1 MRNMPNQPNAQLE
14 INFDG
19 LIGPSHNFSGLS
31 PGNHASAENKDKES
45 NPREACLQGLNK
57 AHKLSR
63 LGVPQAMLPIQER
76 PSLEYLHSLGYRGKV
91 EDILREVDASTLSN
105 VYAVSSMWTANAA
118 TVAPSTDTRDGQ
130 MHIVPANLHYQF
142 HRSTEAQ
149 TTMATLE
156 KIFGGM
162 ARVHNPLPGHVRFG
176 DEGAA
181 NHMRFTAGQG
191 EPGVHLF
198 AYGTDGVTNKEGK
211 LVNGPQINPARQ
223 TRVASEALARLLD
236 IPTERVVFAQTSP
249 HAIDAGVFH
258 NDVISTN
265 NESTWLLHEQ
275 AYRDTPRVISD
286 VRQALGSNL
295 FVSMAKTENLS
306 LKDAVESYVFNSQ
319 IVTLPSREMI
329 MIAPM
334 EAQQNPRSRA
344 FIEKTL
350 SDPKCPIS
358 RVEYV
363 NLKGSMNNGGG
374 PACLRLRVTMSDVEK
389 QQVRGRVFL
398 DDALY
403 GELTEWAKRNYR
415 ETMLPK
421 DLRDP
426 NLVTES
432 LRAFSELQKILQLT

>member
-1 MRNMPNQPNAQLE
+1 MSNKPTNYSE
-14 INFDG
+14 VNFDG

-31 PGNHASAENKDKES
+31 PGNIASATNKNTES
-45 NPREACLQGLNK
+45 NPLEACLQGLNK
-57 AHKLSR
+57 ARKLAQF
-63 LGVPQAMLPIQER
+63 GVPQAVLPIQER
-76 PSLEYLHSLGYRGKV
+76 PSLQYLHALGYRGKV
-91 EDILREVDASTLSN
+91 EDILREVDDATLPN
-105 VYAVSSMWTANAA
+105 IYAVSSMWTANAA
-118 TVAPSTDTRDGQ
+118 TVAPSTDTRDGR
-130 MHIVPANLHYQF
+130 MHIVPANLAYQF

-149 TTMATLE
+149 STMATLE
-156 KIFGGM
+156 KILGDM
-162 ARVHNPLPGHVRFG
+162 AIVHNPLPSHARFG

-181 NHMRFTAGQG
+181 NHMRFSTGPG
-191 EPGVHLF
+191 EPGVHVF
-198 AYGTDGVTNKEGK
+198 AYGTDGITNKDGK

-236 IPTERVVFAQTSP
+236 LPFERVVFAQTAP
-249 HAIDAGVFH
+249 QAIDAGVFH

-265 NESTWLLHEQ
+265 NEHAWLLHEQ
-275 AYRDTPRVISD
+275 AYQDTPRVISD
-286 VRQALGSNL
+286 VQRALGRDL
-295 FVSMAKTENLS
+295 FVSIAKTEDLS
-306 LKDAVESYVFNSQ
+306 LTNAVESYVFNSQ
-319 IVTLPSREMI
+319 IVTLPNGEMI
-329 MIAPM
+329 MISPM
-334 EAQQNPRSRA
+334 EAQQNPHARA

-363 NLKGSMNNGGG
+363 DLKGSMNNGGG
-374 PACLRLRVTMSDVEK
+374 PACLRLRVNMSDIEK

-403 GELTEWAKRNYR
+403 GELTQWAKRNYR

-432 LRAFSELQKILQLT
+432 LRAFSELQKILRLS